1 MKIDQASLLATLKSF
16 GLSSFSTKQ
25 FIERYKS
32 LYPEQWKAVEARHGK
47 GGKGAGKFYSSF
59 SRLSQAL
66 NTLWKRGE
74 LEKLGNRAAPPGW
87 GSPVVRVWTV
97 SRTQHGG
104 TLFPDE
110 TGYDE
115 GRQTQVIVN
124 RYERDPAAR
133 RKCIEH
139 YGLDCT
145 VCGMNFER
153 EYGPEGA
160 GFIHV
165 HHIVEVSKGGRRKI
179 DPVKDLRPICPN
191 CHGIIH
197 YNSPMLSIEQLRNL
211 RKKNRKMK

>member
-1 MKIDQASLLATLKSF
+1 MEGRGSRTRQRRQRRRKILFLVLANVSGIEHSF
-16 GLSSFSTKQ
+16 
-25 FIERYKS
+25 E
-32 LYPEQWKAVEARHGK
+32 
-47 GGKGAGKFYSSF
+47 
-59 SRLSQAL
+59 
-66 NTLWKRGE
+66 KRRAC
-74 LEKLGNRAAPPGW
+74 KLDYRAAPPGW
-87 GSPVVRVWTV
+87 GSPVVRVWTL

-115 GRQTQVIVN
+115 GRQTRVTVN

-133 RKCIEH
+133 QKCIEY

-145 VCGMNFER
+145 VCGLNFER

-179 DPVKDLRPICPN
+179 DPIRDLRPICPN

-211 RKKNRKMK
+211 RKRRRRK